1 MTLKS
6 YIKEFLLIENSNQ
19 TYAIYQKSSENMLKD
34 LDWKT
39 FRDEL
44 TELYLKNQIDD
55 IEIWSPAFGENWIE
69 FKGSDIEPIIEDLAT
84 GQKHK
89 RQEKSKS
96 SNSNYWQL
104 AFKYTGKQNKPRT
117 IKLSSWDKV
126 IAEVYREYHEYGR
139 GFDRSVKIWNGSE
152 YVDIQKYENCSYHY
166 WVCQILKR
174 FIEINR
180 SNLSLSRGWRINRGS
195 DNDRIASMF
204 TDRGSMFRYAAGN
217 HIVVIPL
224 DKAPSP
230 QEDIN
235 RVVLNGLKNSKYY
248 VYHERNE
255 LDKGDASRYD
265 NVAVFIIQTD
275 GGESILRSVRENK
288 IYGSMLFMKTT
299 FNGEVKYIAS
309 AGGLLEVEV

>member
-1 MTLKS
+1 MTLKR

-19 TYAIYQKSSENMLKD
+19 TYAIYQKSSKNMLKD

-39 FRDEL
+39 FRDKL
-44 TELYLKNQIDD
+44 TELYLENQIDD
-55 IEIWSPAFGENWIE
+55 IKIWSPAFGEKWIE
-69 FKGSDIEPIIEDLAT
+69 FKDSDIEPMIEDLAAQ
-84 GQKHK
+84 QKPK

-96 SNSNYWQL
+96 SNSNYWYL
-104 AFKYTGKQNKPRT
+104 AFKYDGKQNKPRT
-117 IKLSSWDKV
+117 VKLSSWDEV
-126 IAEVYREYHEYGR
+126 IAEVYREYHKYGR
-139 GFDRSVKIWNGSE
+139 GFDRTVKIWNGSE
-152 YVDIQKYENCSYHY
+152 YVDLQKYSNCSYHY

-180 SNLSLSRGWRINRGS
+180 SNLSLSRGWRIARGRV
-195 DNDRIASMF
+195 NERIAGMF
-204 TDRGSMFRYAAGN
+204 ADRGSMFRYVPGH

-235 RVVLNGLKNSKYY
+235 RVVLNGLKNSTYH

-255 LDKGDASRYD
+255 LDKGDASGYD
-265 NVAVFIIQTD
+265 NVAVFIIQPD
-275 GGESILRSVRENK
+275 GHESILRSVRENK

-299 FNGEVKYIAS
+299 VNGEVKYIAS
-309 AGGLLEVEV
+309 AGGLLEVEA